1 MNGEFAVV
9 ILPTQRRSPEVP
21 VPIAAQAADA
31 PAPSVDHSALTQ
43 YLPTFGDLDT
53 AGLPAHPLDVDQ
65 ERAAALRAALQG
77 HRPDDEH
84 LALLDRVLRALRRI

>member
-1 MNGEFAVV
+1 MV

-21 VPIAAQAADA
+21 VPIPVQAADA

-53 AGLPAHPLDVDQ
+53 AGLPARQLDVDQ

>member
-1 MNGEFAVV
+1 VNGEFAVV
-9 ILPTQRRSPEVP
+9 ILPTQRRSPEVRVP
-21 VPIAAQAADA
+21 VPKAADA